1 MHAIKLQPMLSKN
14 TTLIIIVCALSL
26 YSCKKEQGCTDI
38 TSCNFSTTAEEDDG
52 SCFSPG
58 DECDDGSSNTMN
70 DTYDNNCNC
79 EGSSV
84 LTGCMDSVACNFNE
98 SATINDGSSCI
109 YIGDSCDDNNPS
121 TMDDQYNTEC
131 SCEGTI
137 TDVGCM
143 ESSACNYNPSA
154 NTEDNSCVYPGD
166 DCNDFDSSTTN
177 DTYDSNCNCIGTAS
191 NNGCTDSSA
200 CNYDQNANTEDNS
213 CTYPGD
219 SCNDFDSSTSND
231 TYDSNCIC
239 IGTTSNNGC
248 TDSSACNYDQ
258 NANTEDNSCVYPG
271 DSCDDNNANTIND
284 TINSNCDCQG
294 TTSESGCM
302 DSSACNYNTNANT
315 DDNSCVYPGDSCDDN
330 NSNTINDTINA
341 NCDCVGESTN
351 GESCVIDGSGQV
363 NLEIG
368 IYTDTWPVENT
379 VVLLNSSGNQL
390 FTPQTPATANAYNSW
405 TFNYISNG
413 DQVTILVTDAYG
425 DGLVDGGYFVT
436 RCLSTSGQVINLIP
450 ETTWDTGNPKT
461 PNTPISISVDFT
473 IP

>member
-1 MHAIKLQPMLSKN
+1 MTFKN
-14 TTLIIIVCALSL
+14 TTLIIIACSLSL
-26 YSCKKEQGCTDI
+26 YSCQKEQGCTDI
-38 TSCNFSTTAEEDDG
+38 TACNFSATAEENDG

-58 DECDDGSSNTMN
+58 DECDDDSNSTIN

-79 EGSSV
+79 EGAIG
-84 LTGCMDSVACNFNE
+84 LLGCMDSVACNFNE
-98 SATINDGSSCI
+98 SATISDGSSCI
-109 YIGDSCDDNNPS
+109 YIGNSCDDNNPS
-121 TMDDQYNTEC
+121 TTDDQYNAEC
-131 SCEGTI
+131 SCEGTT

-166 DCNDFDSSTTN
+166 SCDDFDSSTSN

-200 CNYDQNANTEDNS
+200 CNYDQNANTD
-213 CTYPGD
+213 
-219 SCNDFDSSTSND
+219 
-231 TYDSNCIC
+231 
-239 IGTTSNNGC
+239 
-248 TDSSACNYDQ
+248 
-258 NANTEDNSCVYPG
+258 DNSCVYSG

-315 DDNSCVYPGDSCDDN
+315 NDNSCIYPGDSCDDN
-330 NSNTINDTINA
+330 NSNTINDTINS

-351 GESCVIDGSGQV
+351 SESCVINGDGQV
-363 NLEIG
+363 TLEIG
-368 IYTDTWPVENT
+368 IQTDNWPEENT

-425 DGLVDGGYFVT
+425 DGLVNGGYFVT
-436 RCLSTSGQVINLIP
+436 RCLSNSGQVINLIP
-450 ETTWDTGNPKT
+450 ETTWDTGTPKN